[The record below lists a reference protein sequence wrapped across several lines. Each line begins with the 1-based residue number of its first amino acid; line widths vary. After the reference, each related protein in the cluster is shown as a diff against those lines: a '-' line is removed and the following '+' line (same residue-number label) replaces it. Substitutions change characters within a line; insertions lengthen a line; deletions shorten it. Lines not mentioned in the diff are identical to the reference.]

1 MSKTFD
7 LKWRGE
13 EVVQLCEEQAKEI
26 MAEFA
31 LIAEGESKKE
41 LSKGHGVE
49 TGTLRRSIHADDAD
63 YNFGGDNV
71 AASGSSPER
80 GGREIMPKK
89 DGHRVIAALGS
100 GLVYAMAIH
109 QGWSSG
115 AKGLRGSFSGY
126 HYLTNG
132 VERAKGKL
140 DAIIGRH
147 QVKE

>member
-1 MSKTFD
+1 MTFD
-7 LKWRGE
+7 LNWRGE
-13 EVVQLCEEQAKEI
+13 EVVQLCEEKAKEI

-31 LIAEGESKKE
+31 LTAEGESKRE
-41 LSKGHGVE
+41 LTKGHGVK

-71 AASGSSPER
+71 VPSGSSPER

-100 GLVYAMAIH
+100 GLVYAMRIH
-109 QGWSSG
+109 QGWG
-115 AKGLRGSFSGY
+115 KFPGY

-132 VERAKGKL
+132 VEKAKGRL
-140 DAIIGRH
+140 SAIITRH